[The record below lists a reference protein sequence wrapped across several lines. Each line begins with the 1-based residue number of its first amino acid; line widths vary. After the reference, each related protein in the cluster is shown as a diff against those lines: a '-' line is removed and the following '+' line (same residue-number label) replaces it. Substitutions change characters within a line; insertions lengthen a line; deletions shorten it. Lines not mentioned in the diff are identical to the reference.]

1 MQKGNEGMTRFFMLL
16 GLLFSIGFCCQETRG
31 QDDSAAAV
39 QLRQLLKRFPAADAN
54 QDGRLTREEAL
65 EFRRRMQSDGSVGE
79 AKKKSSGGG
88 APREFG
94 VDPGWELERFPEHAV
109 CYLPPEE
116 IRRIFATVSTGPAVI
131 SWDAPSDGA
140 RRVLGVGHSF
150 MMPGYRTLPLIAAG
164 AGLKQPL
171 YTHTGGGIT
180 GSARFKW
187 EQENGIFGFD
197 GNPTPKLL
205 ASISNAS
212 WDAMTFGPY
221 FNDRPE
227 YFSCWIDFCL
237 KYQPEMK
244 FYISDA
250 WPQLSQLQ
258 RNPESEDEL
267 TAEVIDRMG
276 QERLQMS
283 REILDVLRTQY
294 PGKVFVLPTSDAM
307 VLAAKY
313 FLRGELPGVEGLHR
327 VIGGRQKSLWADQ
340 LGHLGPG
347 FDRLEG
353 YVFYATLYG
362 RSPELITQEIQFGGN
377 NGYPGTALDAQFRRI
392 AWQAVAGNSY
402 SGVVDVNKDGLND
415 RPESSDSDAPRR

>member
-1 MQKGNEGMTRFFMLL
+1 MSKYRVSAVLL
-16 GLLFSIGFCCQETRG
+16 LALCLGPPNSVG
-31 QDDSAAAV
+31 QDDSAGAA
-39 QLRQLLKRFPAADAN
+39 QLQQLLRRFPAADAN
-54 QDGRLTREEAL
+54 KDGRLTREEAL
-65 EFRRRMQSDGSVGE
+65 AFRRRMQSADAIGQT
-79 AKKKSSGGG
+79 KKKSSGDG
-88 APREFG
+88 APREFN
-94 VDPGWELERFPEHAV
+94 VDPGWDQERFPDNAV
-109 CYLPPEE
+109 CYLPPDR
-116 IRRIFATVSTGPAVI
+116 IQDIFATISNGAAVVSYDVPA
-131 SWDAPSDGA
+131 DGA
-140 RRVLGVGHSF
+140 RRVVGIGHSF
-150 MMPGYRTLPLIAAG
+150 MMPGYRTLPLIAAA
-164 AGLKQPL
+164 AGLEQPL

-237 KYQPEMK
+237 KYQPDMK

-250 WPQLSQLQ
+250 WPQLSQLP

-267 TAEVIDRMG
+267 TAEVIERMG

-283 REILDVLRTQY
+283 RQILDVLRKDY

-327 VIGGRQKSLWADQ
+327 AIGGHQKSLWSDQ

-347 FDRLEG
+347 FERLEG

-377 NGYPGTALDAQFRRI
+377 SGYPSTELDAQFRRI
-392 AWQAVAGNSY
+392 AWEAVAGNSY
-402 SGVVDVNKDGLND
+402 SGVVDMNRDGLND
-415 RPESSDSDAPRR
+415 RPDSGDAGAAAR